1 MKQNYLLF
9 CVMMFL
15 FCEWGQSQVIGLTLH
30 TPQSYN
36 GYTLFCPSGS
46 RTTYL
51 IDNCGKLVR
60 TWESDYLPGQSVY
73 LLENG
78 NLLRTCR
85 IGSNFNAGGSG
96 GRLELH
102 SWDGELL
109 WSYNYSSDTFHHHH
123 DVEPLPNGNILLIAW
138 DLKTAE
144 EVEPLGRWNANADL
158 WAERV
163 IEIEPVGTDEINV
176 VWEWY
181 LWDHLIQDA
190 DINKVNYGVVED
202 HPELVDINAGNSEN
216 GGGPGG
222 GSDWIH
228 LNSISYEPIH
238 DRIILSSR
246 NLSEIW
252 VIDHSTSTQEA
263 AGHTGGNSGRGGDLL
278 FRWGNPRFYDRG
290 TLEDQILFGQHDAKF
305 IEQGLEDEGKI
316 MLFNN
321 GQGRPDGNY
330 SSVEIIDPPYD
341 INDEFVI
348 IGEQAFGPIDS
359 DWIFT
364 NDPLDAFYS
373 SRISGAQRLPNGNTL
388 ICEGIKGRFFE
399 IDYFGN
405 LVWEYVSPIINGNPA
420 EQGTIITNNAVFRA
434 TKYSEDYPAFEGKT
448 LIAGDPIELNPNM
461 YDCDVVSSIWNPIQE
476 DIQVQTLFSESLQLN
491 KSSLDSYTIEIF
503 NPRGQCLWKGLFD
516 ESQKLVT
523 TSDWPKGFYIVK
535 INGLDRK
542 NFISIKTIKP

>member
-1 MKQNYLLF
+1 MKQNYLLL
-9 CVMMFL
+9 CLMMFL
-15 FCEWGQSQVIGLTLH
+15 FCEWGQGQVIGLTLH

-46 RTTYL
+46 RITYL
-51 IDNCGKLVR
+51 IDNCGKLVH

-78 NLLRTCR
+78 HLLRTCR

-96 GRLELH
+96 GRLELY
-102 SWDGELL
+102 SWEGELL
-109 WSYNYSSDTFHHHH
+109 WSYNYSSDNYHHHH
-123 DVEPLPNGNILLIAW
+123 DIEPLPNGNILLIAW

-163 IEIEPVGTDEINV
+163 IEIEPVGTDQINV

-190 DINKVNYGVVED
+190 DINKENYGIVED
-202 HPELVDINAGNSEN
+202 HPELVDINAGNNEN
-216 GGGPGG
+216 GGGPGS

-228 LNSISYEPIH
+228 LNSISYDPIH

-305 IEQGLEDEGKI
+305 IEEGLEDEGKI
-316 MLFNN
+316 IMFNN

-330 SSVEIIDPPYD
+330 SSIEIIDPPYD

-364 NDPLDAFYS
+364 NDPPDAFYS

-388 ICEGIKGRFFE
+388 ICEGINGRFFE

-420 EQGTIITNNAVFRA
+420 EQGTIVTSNAVFRA
-434 TKYSEDYPAFEGKT
+434 VRYSEDYAAFEGKT
-448 LIAGDPIELNPNM
+448 LIAGDPIELNPIM
-461 YDCDVVSSIWNPIQE
+461 YDCDMVSSIWNPIQE
-476 DIQVQTLFSESLQLN
+476 DIKVQTLFSETLQLN
-491 KSSLDSYTIEIF
+491 KASLDSYAIEIF
-503 NPRGQCLWKGLFD
+503 NPRGQCLWQGLFD
-516 ESQKLVT
+516 ESQMLVH
-523 TSDWPKGFYIVK
+523 TSTWPKGFYIVK